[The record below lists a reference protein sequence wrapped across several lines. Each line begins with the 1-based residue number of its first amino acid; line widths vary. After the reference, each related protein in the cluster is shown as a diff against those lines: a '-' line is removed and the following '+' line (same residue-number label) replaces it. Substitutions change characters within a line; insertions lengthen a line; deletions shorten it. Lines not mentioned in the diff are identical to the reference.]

1 MVKHKPYNPIF
12 QYKKILA
19 LILLVTL
26 LLFIGE
32 VYLGP
37 SHYSP
42 SQVTNALLHKTGT
55 VSIVV
60 WDIRIPRAIGA
71 ILTGLIL
78 GMSGLLLQV
87 ALRNPLAEP
96 YLLGVSGGATLGVI
110 ISLAILPTLGYI
122 AMNIAGFIGAILA
135 VSLVILVGEL
145 TGYNV
150 YAVILAGVAVGGMT
164 GSLAL
169 VIFITTLQGGRQ
181 LGMLWM
187 YGTLS
192 LVGWS
197 EAIQLLVP
205 TALTLLYIALYY
217 KQLNLLL
224 LGDEQAMSM
233 GVNPRSARRGMI
245 IVSTITVG
253 MLTTYTGPIG
263 FIGLMSPHIAR
274 MLVGS
279 EVKRLSI
286 LTMPV
291 AISLTLLADI
301 MARNLL
307 PSGQEA
313 PLGSMT
319 ALLGVPFFLYLLSRR
334 PAET

>member
-1 MVKHKPYNPIF
+1 MPLNENYSLVF
-12 QYKKILA
+12 QYKKTLTLTIL
-19 LILLVTL
+19 VSL

-32 VYLGP
+32 VYIGP
-37 SHYSP
+37 IHYSP
-42 SQVTNALLHKTGT
+42 SQITNAIIHRAGT
-55 VSIVV
+55 ASIVV
-60 WDIRIPRAIGA
+60 WDIRIPRAVGA
-71 ILTGLIL
+71 VLTGLIL

-110 ISLAILPTLGYI
+110 IALATLPTLGYI
-122 AMNIAGFIGAILA
+122 AMNIAGFIGAVLA
-135 VSLVILVGEL
+135 VGLVILVGEL

-164 GSLAL
+164 ASLAL
-169 VIFITTLQGGRQ
+169 VIFITLLENRQ
-181 LGMLWM
+181 LGMLWL

-192 LVGWS
+192 LVGWD

-205 TALTLLYIALYY
+205 TALTLLYVSLYY

-224 LGDEQAMSM
+224 LGDEQALSM
-233 GVNPRSARRGMI
+233 GVNPRLARRSMI

-253 MLTTYTGPIG
+253 MLTAYTGPIG

-291 AISLTLLADI
+291 ATSLTLLADL

>member
-1 MVKHKPYNPIF
+1 LPFNENYSPVF
-12 QYKKILA
+12 QYKKTLA
-19 LILLVTL
+19 LTILVSL

-37 SHYSP
+37 IHYSP
-42 SQVTNALLHKTGT
+42 SQITNAIVHRAGT
-55 VSIVV
+55 ASIVV

-71 ILTGLIL
+71 VLTGLIL

-110 ISLAILPTLGYI
+110 IALAILPALGYI
-122 AMNIAGFIGAILA
+122 AMNIAGFIGAVLA
-135 VSLVILVGEL
+135 VGLVILVGEL

-164 GSLAL
+164 ASLAL
-169 VIFITTLQGGRQ
+169 VIFITLQGGRQ
-181 LGMLWM
+181 LGILWM

-197 EAIQLLVP
+197 EVMQLLVP

-224 LGDEQAMSM
+224 LGDEQALSM
-233 GVNPRSARRGMI
+233 GVNPRSSRRGMI

-291 AISLTLLADI
+291 ATSLTLLADL

>member
-1 MVKHKPYNPIF
+1 MPFNENYSPVF
-12 QYKKILA
+12 QYKKTLA
-19 LILLVTL
+19 LTILVSL

-37 SHYSP
+37 IHYSP
-42 SQVTNALLHKTGT
+42 SQITNAIVHRAGT
-55 VSIVV
+55 ASIVV

-71 ILTGLIL
+71 VLTGLIL

-110 ISLAILPTLGYI
+110 IALAILPALGYI
-122 AMNIAGFIGAILA
+122 AMNIAGFIGAVLA
-135 VSLVILVGEL
+135 VGLVILVGEL

-164 GSLAL
+164 ASLAL
-169 VIFITTLQGGRQ
+169 VIFITLQGGRQ
-181 LGMLWM
+181 LGILWM

-197 EAIQLLVP
+197 EVMQLLVP

-224 LGDEQAMSM
+224 LGDEQALSM
-233 GVNPRSARRGMI
+233 GVNPRSSRRGMI

-291 AISLTLLADI
+291 ATSLTLLADL

>member
-1 MVKHKPYNPIF
+1 LHQEQYNPVSH
-12 QYKKILA
+12 YKKTLSLTILT
-19 LILLVTL
+19 TL

-37 SHYSP
+37 SHYTP
-42 SQVTNALLHKTGT
+42 SQVTQALLHQTGPA
-55 VSIVV
+55 SIVV
-60 WDIRIPRAIGA
+60 WDIRFPRAVGA
-71 ILTGLIL
+71 VLTGLIL
-78 GMSGLLLQV
+78 GISGLLLQV

-110 ISLAILPTLGYI
+110 TALAILPTLGYL
-122 AMNIAGFIGAILA
+122 AMNIAGFIGALLA
-135 VSLVILVGEL
+135 VGLVILVGEL

-164 GSLAL
+164 ASLGL
-169 VIFITTLQGGRQ
+169 VVFMSLQGGRQ
-181 LGMLWM
+181 LGLLWM

-197 EAIQLLVP
+197 EAVQLIAP
-205 TALTLLYIALYY
+205 TSLILLYIAVYY
-217 KQLNLLL
+217 RQLNLLL

-233 GVNPRSARRGMI
+233 GVNPRTARRGMI
-245 IVSTITVG
+245 LISTITVG
-253 MLTTYTGPIG
+253 MLTTYTGPVG

-279 EVKRLSI
+279 EVKRLTI
-286 LTMPV
+286 LTAPV
-291 AISLTLLADI
+291 AVSLTLLADLL
-301 MARNLL
+301 ARNLL
-307 PSGQEA
+307 PSGSEA

>member
-1 MVKHKPYNPIF
+1 MPLNENYSPVF
-12 QYKKILA
+12 QYKKTLA
-19 LILLVTL
+19 LTILVSL

-32 VYLGP
+32 IYLGP
-37 SHYSP
+37 IHYSP
-42 SQVTNALLHKTGT
+42 SQITNAIIHRAGT
-55 VSIVV
+55 ASIVV
-60 WDIRIPRAIGA
+60 WDIRIPRAVGA
-71 ILTGLIL
+71 VLTGLIL

-110 ISLAILPTLGYI
+110 IALATISTLGYI
-122 AMNIAGFIGAILA
+122 AMNIAGFIGAVLA
-135 VSLVILVGEL
+135 VGLVILVGEL

-164 GSLAL
+164 ASLAL
-169 VIFITTLQGGRQ
+169 VIFITLQGGRQ
-181 LGMLWM
+181 LGILWM

-197 EAIQLLVP
+197 EVMQLLVP

-224 LGDEQAMSM
+224 LGDEQALSM

-291 AISLTLLADI
+291 ATSLTLLADL
-301 MARNLL
+301 MARNIL

>member
-1 MVKHKPYNPIF
+1 MTGKKQYGIVS
-12 QYKKILA
+12 QYKRTLSITL
-19 LILLVTL
+19 LITL
-26 LLFIGE
+26 LLFVGE

-37 SHYSP
+37 IHYTP
-42 SQVTNALLHKTGT
+42 SQVTSALLHKTGKAST
-55 VSIVV
+55 VV
-60 WDIRIPRAIGA
+60 WDIRLPRAVGA
-71 ILTGLIL
+71 ILTGLVL
-78 GMSGLLLQV
+78 GISGLLLQV
-87 ALRNPLAEP
+87 ALKNPLAEP

-110 ISLAILPTLGYI
+110 VSLATLPALGYI
-122 AMNIAGFIGAILA
+122 GMNIAGFIGAILA

-164 GSLAL
+164 ASLAL
-169 VIFITTLQGGRQ
+169 VIFITLQGGRQ

-197 EAIQLLVP
+197 EALQLLVP
-205 TALTLLYIALYY
+205 AALILLYLALYY
-217 KQLNLLL
+217 RQLNLLL
-224 LGDEQAMSM
+224 LGDEQALSM
-233 GVNPRSARRGMI
+233 GVDPRSARRAMI

-286 LTMPV
+286 LAIPV
-291 AISLTLLADI
+291 AISLTLLADL